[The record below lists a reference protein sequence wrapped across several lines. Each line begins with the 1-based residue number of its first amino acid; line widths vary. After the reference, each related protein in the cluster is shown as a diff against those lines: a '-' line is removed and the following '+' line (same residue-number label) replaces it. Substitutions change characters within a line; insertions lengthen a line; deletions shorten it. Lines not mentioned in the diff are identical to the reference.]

1 MDLVAPGLSSL
12 PGQGIEPVFSV
23 FAGGFLSTIP
33 PGKSRTIFNSEKFK
47 QLIPKYL
54 ATEV

>member
-1 MDLVAPGLSSL
+1 MGLVAPWLSNL

-23 FAGGFLSTIP
+23 FAGGFLFPIP
-33 PGKSRTIFNSEKFK
+33 PGKSSTVFNSEKLK